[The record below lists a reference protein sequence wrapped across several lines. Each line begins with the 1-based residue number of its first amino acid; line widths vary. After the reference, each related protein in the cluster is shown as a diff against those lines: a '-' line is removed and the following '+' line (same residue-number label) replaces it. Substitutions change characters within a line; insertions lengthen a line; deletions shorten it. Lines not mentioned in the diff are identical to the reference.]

1 MSRQHMMPEVP
12 RGRVAD
18 REVVEARTPPEGVD
32 ADSASTSTA
41 PRRIALAASI
51 VAVAAAAVAGW
62 ALMRPAGGDREVAA
76 SAYETVVDPT
86 PVDDAKGRLCEA
98 FDVVRD
104 AVAVQTNTDPGP
116 DPVAKQAVAAN
127 ARLATVGGGGY
138 LLARLSPAIAPEL
151 ATAVR
156 SFADD
161 LQEVGMYQL
170 AGVPKHRPPGG
181 RPVGRTA
188 VRRAGN
194 QCSVSVVLRRNRL

>member
-1 MSRQHMMPEVP
+1 MSRQHTMPEVP

-51 VAVAAAAVAGW
+51 VA
-62 ALMRPAGGDREVAA
+62 VAA

-170 AGVPKHRPPGG
+170 AGVPNTDRRVVGLLGELQSGG
-181 RPVGRTA
+181 QEISA
-188 VRRAGN
+188 LC
-194 QCSVSVVLRRNRL
+194 Q